1 MIETIVLNVNPDEEK
16 TRKFI
21 NIFQLFGWQLQST
34 QRCEDRSSIFN
45 VLTFN
50 RNRPDENQKDADGKQ
65 IMLKIIEAGGALSS
79 YYWDYQ
85 ANPEP
90 VEPEKPNIYGME
102 SDIDGHKIS
111 AILGF
116 AASAVLFVI
125 AAIAV
130 PFLWYI
136 GGAGI
141 IYGIVKLIQF
151 AVGKAD
157 LKGSQQKYD
166 KDYEEYKAKKVEWNK
181 NNKEKANKAMDGAEY
196 LQKLFGGYGIIT
208 TEDILLYEGLC
219 LNYKVKPF

>member
-1 MIETIVLNVNPDEEK
+1 MTETIVLNVNPDEEK

-34 QRCEDRSSIFN
+34 QRCQDSSSIFN

-50 RNRPDENQKDADGKQ
+50 RNRPDENQKDADGKK
-65 IMLKIIEAGGALSS
+65 ILLKIIEADCALSS
-79 YYWDYQ
+79 YYWSYR

-102 SDIDGHKIS
+102 LDVGEFKMA
-111 AILGF
+111 AIAGLI
-116 AASAVLFVI
+116 ASGVLFAI

-130 PFLWYI
+130 PFLWFI
-136 GGAGI
+136 GGAAFI
-141 IYGIVKLIQF
+141 FGIVKLIKY

-157 LKGSQQKYD
+157 LKGSQEKYD
-166 KDYEEYKAKKVEWNK
+166 KDYEEYKAKKAEWNK
-181 NNKEKANKAMDGAEY
+181 NNKEEANKAMDSAEY

-208 TEDILLYEGLC
+208 LEDIVLYEGLC